1 MSSKN
6 KPAVVS
12 SNAAAVQQD
21 WANRDFTQSV
31 QLGVAQLAAFLNE
44 FGALS
49 PPHPPIMIHTQ
60 TQTFAMLTRQ
70 NVVRFTEATTR
81 GKLSVLNGKLSK
93 LERRMEF
100 VEATL
105 HSVDKGA

>member
-44 FGALS
+44 F
-49 PPHPPIMIHTQ
+49 
-60 TQTFAMLTRQ
+60 
-70 NVVRFTEATTR
+70 EATTR